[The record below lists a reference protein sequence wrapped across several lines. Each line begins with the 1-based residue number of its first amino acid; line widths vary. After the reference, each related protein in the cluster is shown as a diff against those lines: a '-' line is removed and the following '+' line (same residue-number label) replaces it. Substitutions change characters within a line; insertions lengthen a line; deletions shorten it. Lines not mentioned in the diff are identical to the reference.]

1 MEIEMISEMKE
12 KIKTNT
18 TFFVEDKS
26 LVCRLQTL
34 DKDTSSQYVLYNKP
48 SIHCTKLFMPCASLH
63 ISGEKGIK
71 EDSSPPYHHDVSGV

>member
-1 MEIEMISEMKE
+1 MISEMKE

-34 DKDTSSQYVLYNKP
+34 DKDTSSQYVLYNKL
-48 SIHCTKLFMPCASLH
+48 SIHYTKLFMTCASLH
-63 ISGEKGIK
+63 ISGKRHKRG
-71 EDSSPPYHHDVSGV
+71 